1 MGENRVGNE
10 VAKYSP
16 RFLEG
21 LIARMTKDDAKA
33 QVAFA
38 AARAEQ
44 ATHIQAHPDD
54 AGALSVL
61 GLIDAALGRKEEAL
75 SEGRRAIE
83 LLPVEK
89 DTMNGGRLV
98 VYLAMIAAWLGDK
111 DLACQQ
117 LSTAIRYPTSPSY
130 GQLKLLQPGTR
141 CAVTPASKELSL
153 PSRPSLTNHEEPPN
167 RHGFRTNSFCFL
179 DWCKFVFIRG

>member
-1 MGENRVGNE
+1 
-10 VAKYSP
+10 
-16 RFLEG
+16 
-21 LIARMTKDDAKA
+21 MTKDDAKA

-130 GQLKLLQPGTR
+130 GQLKLLPTWDPLRGDP
-141 CAVTPASKELSL
+141 CFEGIVASLAPK
-153 PSRPSLTNHEEPPN
+153 
-167 RHGFRTNSFCFL
+167 
-179 DWCKFVFIRG
+179 